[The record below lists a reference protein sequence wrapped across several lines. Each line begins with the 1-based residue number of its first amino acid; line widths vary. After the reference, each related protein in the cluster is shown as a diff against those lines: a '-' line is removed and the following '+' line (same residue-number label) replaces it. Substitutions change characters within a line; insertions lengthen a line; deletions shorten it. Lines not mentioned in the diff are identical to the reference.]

1 MSRRLSPKRRGAR
14 ALGILGALACL
25 ACADAPARPTTGD
38 AARGSEVAPFFPL
51 AVGNRWSYRVSFLGA
66 SQDHTVSIVGSDG
79 YVFQDSR
86 GQRFRVDRDGLR
98 DDQRYLLRAPLERGK
113 KWSAVIDI
121 THTEYY
127 EIDEV
132 GLSVEVPAGGFA
144 GCVRVQ
150 ARTAESPEHILLA
163 EQTYCPNVGLVRVVT
178 YAETQGKRGP
188 PQVRQDLVSYR
199 VKP

>member
-1 MSRRLSPKRRGAR
+1 MKNSPSVSARLWVLGVVGAFW
-14 ALGILGALACL
+14 ALAE
-25 ACADAPARPTTGD
+25 AGCASAPVRPPDSSAG
-38 AARGSEVAPFFPL
+38 EVKALFPL

-66 SQDHTVSIVGSDG
+66 SQDLSVSIVGNDG

-86 GQRFRVDRDGLR
+86 GQRFRVDHDGLR
-98 DDQRYLLRAPLERGK
+98 DDQRYLLRTPLDRGK

-121 THTEYY
+121 THTEFY
-127 EIDEV
+127 EVEDV
-132 GLSVEVPAGGFA
+132 GVSVQVPAGGFA

-150 ARTAESPEHILLA
+150 ASTPESSEHILIA

-178 YAETQGKRGP
+178 FAEIDGKRGP
-188 PQVRQDLVSYR
+188 PQVTQELVSYR

>member
-1 MSRRLSPKRRGAR
+1 MSRGRFLAE
-14 ALGILGALACL
+14 LGVLASCGML
-25 ACADAPARPTTGD
+25 ACAEAPVRPSFGD
-38 AARGSEVAPFFPL
+38 PSQGHEVKALFPL

-66 SQDHTVSIVGSDG
+66 TQDLTVSIVGTDG
-79 YVFQDSR
+79 FVFQDSR
-86 GQRFRVDRDGLR
+86 GQRFRVDHDGLR
-98 DDQRYLLRAPLERGK
+98 DDQRYLLRTPIDRGT

-121 THTEYY
+121 THSEHYQ
-127 EIDEV
+127 IDEV

-150 ARTAESPEHILLA
+150 ARTLESAQHILMA
-163 EQTYCPNVGLVRVVT
+163 EQTYCPGVGLVRVVT
-178 YAETQGKRGP
+178 YAEIDGKRGP